1 MKPTR
6 DERHDMAVDLDGN
19 PIPLA
24 PGDVRKM
31 ITKLLDEG
39 EILAYVVRRGDE
51 VGVQVFGPPSM
62 ALVEL
67 LEQAVAG
74 LRKATEGH

>member
-1 MKPTR
+1 MKRPR
-6 DERHDMAVDLDGN
+6 NESHDMALDLDGH
-19 PIPLA
+19 PLPMA
-24 PGDVRKM
+24 PGEVRGM
-31 ITKLLDEG
+31 IQTLLDEG
-39 EILAYVVRRGDE
+39 DLLAFVVRRGDE
-51 VGVQVFGPPSM
+51 VGVQVLGPPSM